1 MVGLC
6 PGHFRLNGRVGFSQ
20 KDKHELNGCALI
32 QIKADTRDEA
42 RRIAMNI
49 ASHRYRSGKEKGRPV
64 GGLKVGPE

>member
-1 MVGLC
+1 V
-6 PGHFRLNGRVGFSQ
+6 NEII
-20 KDKHELNGCALI
+20 KKTKHELNGCALI